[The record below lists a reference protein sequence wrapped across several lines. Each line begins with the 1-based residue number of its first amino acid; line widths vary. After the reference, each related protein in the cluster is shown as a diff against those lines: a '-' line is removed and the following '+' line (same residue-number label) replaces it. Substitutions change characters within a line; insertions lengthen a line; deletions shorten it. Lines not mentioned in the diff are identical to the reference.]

1 MAGVNVIGS
10 HLIVLDKAD
19 VIALHLYVW
28 QMLLPWWLMELPL
41 IYIECRQMLLPWFS
55 FYVVD
60 VVTTVAGGIS
70 TLGELISFW
79 MWCVADGIAT
89 VSKLYQL

>member
-1 MAGVNVIGS
+1 MLWQV
-10 HLIVLDKAD
+10 LIPLLISLVASSCLDKAD

-41 IYIECRQMLLPWFS
+41 IYIECRLMLLPCFK

-60 VVTTVAGGIS
+60 VITT
-70 TLGELISFW
+70 
-79 MWCVADGIAT
+79 VADGIAT
-89 VSKLYQL
+89 QGE